1 MPYSVRNLREADIPV
16 YVEFY
21 NATTEPDHRINA
33 DKAMALT
40 FRDATYDPA
49 RHFIAVDERSRI
61 DADCRADM
69 NRNFIEANGPISG
82 ITLHYRKRD
91 AADRVMLAVVAYLA
105 PLGIEK
111 VTTWVRAKSPVWS
124 YLEGRGFC
132 ILREF
137 TVMHAEPKRCREN
150 PPEGY
155 IIRPAVFPEEKQLF
169 KNLINTSFKGHFGWY
184 EMDDADFER
193 RYMLPEKM
201 DRSGFYIALDP
212 EGKPAGVVAS
222 YFKSSDTGDMRGLGV
237 LPEHRGK
244 GLGRLLAASSVGF
257 FAEKW
262 VKKVTLGVDSTNER
276 ALAIYSSLGF
286 KEDYTVLVTEASI
299 NDVKSS
305 IGGRLSGFTGSEG
318 T

>member
-21 NATTEPDHRINA
+21 NATTEPDRRIDA
-33 DKAMALT
+33 EKAMALT
-40 FRDATYDPA
+40 FRDPTYDPKK
-49 RHFIAVDERSRI
+49 HFIAIDKDGRM
-61 DADCRADM
+61 DADCRADI
-69 NRNFIEANGPISG
+69 NHNFIEANGPVSG
-82 ITLHYRKRD
+82 IILHYRRRD
-91 AADRVMLAVVAYLA
+91 AADAVILAAVEYLA

-111 VTTWVRAKSPVWS
+111 VTTWVQIKSPVWS
-124 YLEGRGFC
+124 YLEGLGFRRQ
-132 ILREF
+132 REF
-137 TVMHAEPKRCREN
+137 TAMSAAPEPRREN
-150 PPEGY
+150 PPDGY
-155 IIRPAVFPEEKQLF
+155 VIRPARFPDEKQLF

-212 EGKPAGVVAS
+212 EGEPVGVVAS
-222 YFKSSDTGDMRGLGV
+222 YFKNKDVGDLRGLGV

-244 GLGRLLAASSVGF
+244 GLGRALTAYSVEF
-257 FAEKW
+257 FAEKG
-262 VKKVTLGVDSTNER
+262 VKKVTLGVDTTNKQ

-286 KEDYTVLVTEASI
+286 KEDYKVLVTEASI

-305 IGGRLSGFTGSEG
+305 IDSRIADFTGSEG

>member
-21 NATTEPDHRINA
+21 NATTEPGRRIDA

-49 RHFIAVDERSRI
+49 RHFIAVGEGGRI

-91 AADRVMLAVVAYLA
+91 AADRVMLAAVAHLA

-111 VTTWVRAKSPVWS
+111 VTTWVRTKSPVWS

-137 TVMHAEPKRCREN
+137 TAMSTAPKRCREN
-150 PPEGY
+150 PPDGY
-155 IIRPAVFPEEKQLF
+155 IIRPAIFPDEKQLF

-212 EGKPAGVVAS
+212 EGEPAGVVAS
-222 YFKSSDTGDMRGLGV
+222 YFKSDDVGDLRGLGV

-244 GLGRLLAASSVGF
+244 GLGRALAAKSVDF
-257 FAEKW
+257 FAEKG
-262 VKKVTLGVDSTNER
+262 VKKVTLGVDSLNKP

-286 KEDYTVLVTEASI
+286 EKDYTVLVVGASI
-299 NDVKSS
+299 EDVKRSVFDAVS
-305 IGGRLSGFTGSEG
+305 DFTG
-318 T
+318 